1 MIKHVTRLFS
11 VILILTS
18 SCDVSYL
25 DKPIDENITITSSL
39 QFPIGSISY
48 SLSELFEK
56 AGATGFNTSSSEEL
70 SFLYTQSFSSDNDS
84 EFDVQIPQTQISR
97 SIATPVTNQ
106 DINPFSFPFTLTDV
120 PEILNEKS
128 IHNIVVHDL
137 ELSQQL
143 TGLSFSGG
151 EMLISLKSTFDA
163 ETLITL
169 QIPSLSNK
177 TTNNS
182 YSETMLMGGNSTT
195 TISLDLAEY
204 DANLTHDGSSFDQI
218 HNSFVIILDGSFN
231 FSSGNVLYADDHI
244 TFDVSMSNASP
255 SVVYGDFKQENIST
269 QSQSFSLDLFDN
281 FNDGEISFTNP
292 SMTITA
298 SSGYGFP
305 IGIDLSGIKAITSA
319 GAQELSY
326 VGDNSLPN
334 TLIID
339 GLEDITAPKKT
350 TTRVLNSENSNIVEL
365 LESKPTAIQLEI
377 SGTANPIDMNPNK
390 NFYVSDRDG
399 LSAEVSI
406 AFNGV
411 TVTEEFDFSFEED
424 INEIKQMKLIA
435 AVENKVPVSVN
446 VVVNFKNATGTVYSK
461 NLNILEAANI
471 TQTGTSDGN
480 PKRTDFSIVL
490 DYDDIQNISNATQVD
505 VQLTLSLPDGEQKV
519 LLSADDD
526 ISIYLG
532 ASVNVEI
539 EAN

>member
-1 MIKHVTRLFS
+1 M
-11 VILILTS
+11 
-18 SCDVSYL
+18 
-25 DKPIDENITITSSL
+25 
-39 QFPIGSISY
+39 
-48 SLSELFEK
+48 
-56 AGATGFNTSSSEEL
+56 
-70 SFLYTQSFSSDNDS
+70 YTQSFSSDNDS

-406 AFNGV
+406 AFNDV

-532 ASVNVEI
+532 TSVNVEI